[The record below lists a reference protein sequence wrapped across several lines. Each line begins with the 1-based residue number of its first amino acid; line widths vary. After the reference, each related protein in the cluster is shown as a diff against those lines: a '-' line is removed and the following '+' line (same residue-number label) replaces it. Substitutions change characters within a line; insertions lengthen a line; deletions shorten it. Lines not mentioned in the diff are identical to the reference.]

1 MEIIDLKEN
10 PNFLREYI
18 ILCSEEWGKKK
29 NKEEMISYVA
39 KKEEKIHNGDK
50 VISVLGLIEKETLL
64 GFISLFKYE
73 DDINDEYTPWYATMY
88 VKKEYRRKG
97 YSRLLNDALIKE
109 AKRLEYDK
117 VYLKTTLNNYYEKF
131 GAKFVKQI
139 SDEEKL
145 YCINLKGQN

>member
-1 MEIIDLKEN
+1 MEIVDLKKY
-10 PNFLREYI
+10 PNYLKEYI

-29 NKEEMISYVA
+29 SKNEMISYVA
-39 KKEEKIHNGDK
+39 KKESDVINGDK
-50 VISVLGLIEKETLL
+50 VISALGLVEDDTLL

-88 VKKEYRRKG
+88 VKKEYRGKG

-109 AKRLEYDK
+109 AKILGYDK
-117 VYLKTTLNNYYEKF
+117 VYLKTTLDNYYEKF

-139 SDEEKL
+139 DDKEKL
-145 YCINLKGQN
+145 YYIDLKGQ